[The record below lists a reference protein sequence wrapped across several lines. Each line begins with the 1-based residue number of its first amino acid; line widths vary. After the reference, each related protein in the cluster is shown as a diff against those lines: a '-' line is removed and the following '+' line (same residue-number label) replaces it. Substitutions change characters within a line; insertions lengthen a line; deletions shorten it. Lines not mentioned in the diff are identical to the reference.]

1 MPKESNMFWSK
12 IKKSNYYQN
21 ILNNKKTIANVDQKI
36 HKIHVL
42 TTFEVPSFCT
52 FLTKKC
58 ARISSTLLRFL
69 PPKKGKKHVKN
80 VFFTPK
86 KRQKN
91 VIFGTFWSK
100 TPKTSKTGKNAPQKS
115 TRIFRAKPSNIFKPS
130 ENLWRGHILFPKKGR
145 KSKIAKISKK
155 WFFGDLKLL

>member
-1 MPKESNMFWSK
+1 MFWSK

-21 ILNNKKTIANVDQKI
+21 IPNNKKTIANVDQKI

-42 TTFEVPSFCT
+42 TTFEKPSFCP

-91 VIFGTFWSK
+91 VIFGTF
-100 TPKTSKTGKNAPQKS
+100 
-115 TRIFRAKPSNIFKPS
+115 
-130 ENLWRGHILFPKKGR
+130 
-145 KSKIAKISKK
+145 
-155 WFFGDLKLL
+155 